1 MELADSQAITAR
13 EIGLMACTVCGA
25 LQKTRESTRCARC
38 GAKVTSRRRHSL
50 QRVWAF
56 LIVGV
61 MAYLPANIFPVLV
74 TRSLT
79 GNTSDTILS
88 GVFVLIDS
96 GSYGVALIIFVAS
109 ICIPIAKFVIIGLLA
124 LSLQFEWKMSQ
135 HKRHWLHKLTELI
148 GRWSMID
155 VFVVAVLT
163 ALIQLGAVM
172 TIMPG
177 IGIAAFGLSVVLT
190 MLSASSLDP
199 RLLWDPVQEESGS
212 PSLRNGEERSVQPLR
227 DRSYHGI

>member
-1 MELADSQAITAR
+1 
-13 EIGLMACTVCGA
+13 
-25 LQKTRESTRCARC
+25 
-38 GAKVTSRRRHSL
+38 
-50 QRVWAF
+50 
-56 LIVGV
+56 
-61 MAYLPANIFPVLV
+61 
-74 TRSLT
+74 
-79 GNTSDTILS
+79 
-88 GVFVLIDS
+88 
-96 GSYGVALIIFVAS
+96 
-109 ICIPIAKFVIIGLLA
+109 
-124 LSLQFEWKMSQ
+124 MSQ

-190 MLSASSLDP
+190 MFSASSLDP

-212 PSLRNGEERSVQPLR
+212 LSLRNGEERSVQPLR